1 MVLSL
6 VPSIIIDT
14 CLKFSSKPGD
24 ICTIFQVCLIRDV
37 TKLCRTVALQDQIS
51 QIFGL
56 LQRCP
61 AEFYSNLD
69 KNSIKSVAL

>member
-14 CLKFSSKPGD
+14 CLKFSSNPGD
-24 ICTIFQVCLIRDV
+24 ICKIFQVCLIRDV
-37 TKLCRTVALQDQIS
+37 TKLRTVALQDQIS